1 MKSPVLR
8 WAAFLFAL
16 FHIYC
21 NVFASISELWLSALH
36 FGGFCALCALAA
48 NEAIA
53 RRTARYWLNGALAVA
68 AVAAAAYLILFE
80 NALYARET
88 EFILSDYLFAALAVA
103 LALEFTRRTT
113 GWFMPVLILLSL
125 SYILF
130 LGRYISGV
138 FAFPG
143 LSLETV
149 LYRSFFTSE
158 GMFGLTAN
166 ISATFVFMFIIF
178 GSFLLKSGA
187 GDFIVRLARCLA
199 GRFVGGAGLVAVVG
213 SGLMG
218 SVSGSAVANT
228 VSIGVISIPM
238 MKRSGFSGRFA
249 AGVEAA
255 ASTGGALMPPVMG
268 AGAFVLAS
276 YTQIPY
282 LTIIAASALPA
293 MLYFLTV
300 SYFVRI
306 EARRLGLQPT
316 VVPPTRS
323 TADDAL
329 VSRAPPQG
337 GSDSSSGDEA
347 NDRGEQIEKAS
358 TVLKEGWHFVIPL
371 GVLVGALVSGRTPT
385 TSAAFAILS
394 VIAASYL
401 SPTPMG
407 WRHIFDAVV
416 DGVKNMT
423 STALLLVAVGIVINV
438 VTTTGVGNAFS
449 LMIVEWAQ
457 GSLLIT
463 LLLVALASLVL
474 GMGLPVTASYIVL
487 ATLSA
492 PLIFDLISHSALLN
506 AISAGELPSSVS
518 AALGLF
524 GGDPATATLSD
535 TARALQEMPLA
546 MKQLIRQEM
555 LSPEML
561 TGMLLS
567 AHLVIFWLSQDS
579 NVTPPVCLASFAA
592 AGIAGTR
599 PIATGFTSWKVA
611 KGLYLVPVLFAYSP
625 LISGGW
631 PERIEVFLWA
641 CLGLYALAGVLQ
653 WHLESR
659 LNLFSGG
666 LLLLSGGLLL
676 WTPLPI
682 AYHIAG
688 AALLGGVILSQRLGQ
703 RFTRRT

>member
-1 MKSPVLR
+1 MKSIYLR
-8 WAAFLFAL
+8 WAAFGFAL

-21 NVFASISELWLSALH
+21 NVFASISELWLSAIH
-36 FGGFCALCALAA
+36 FGGFCAICALMA
-48 NEAIA
+48 NESDEVKHNSIKFWINVGLALVAIA
-53 RRTARYWLNGALAVA
+53 TSS
-68 AVAAAAYLILFE
+68 YLILFE

-88 EFILSDYLFAALAVA
+88 EFIISDYTFALLAVG
-103 LALEFTRRTT
+103 LAIEFTRRTT
-113 GWFMPVLILLSL
+113 GWFMPVLILISL

-158 GMFGLTAN
+158 GMFGLTAQ
-166 ISATFVFMFIIF
+166 ISSTFVFMFIIF
-178 GSFLLKSGA
+178 GSFLLRSGA
-187 GDFIVRLARCLA
+187 GDFIVRLAQCLA
-199 GRFVGGAGLVAVVG
+199 GRFTGGAGLVAVVG

-228 VSIGVISIPM
+228 VSTGVITIPM
-238 MKRSGFSGRFA
+238 MKKSGFQGQFS
-249 AGVEAA
+249 AGVVAA

-276 YTQIPY
+276 YTQISY

-293 MLYFLTV
+293 ILYFLTV

-306 EARRLGLQPT
+306 EAKRLRLTPT
-316 VVPPTRS
+316 GNEES
-323 TADDAL
+323 E
-329 VSRAPPQG
+329 SI
-337 GSDSSSGDEA
+337 SD
-347 NDRGEQIEKAS
+347 
-358 TVLKEGWHFVIPL
+358 VLKEGWHFIIPMI
-371 GVLVGALVSGRTPT
+371 VLVGFLVSGRTPT

-394 VIAASYL
+394 VIGASWI
-401 SPTPMG
+401 SPKPMHL
-407 WRHIFDAVV
+407 WDVFDAVV
-416 DGVKNMT
+416 DGVKTMV
-423 STALLLVAVGIVINV
+423 STALLLVAVGIIINV

-457 GSLLIT
+457 GSLLVT
-463 LLLVALASLVL
+463 LVLVALASLVL

-492 PLIFDLISHSALLN
+492 PLIFDLISQSQLLEALQ
-506 AISAGELPSSVS
+506 AGDLPSNV
-518 AALGLF
+518 AATIGLF
-524 GGDPATATLSD
+524 GGDPVI
-535 TARALQEMPLA
+535 ALQEMPLE

-555 LSPEML
+555 IEPELL

-567 AHLVIFWLSQDS
+567 AHLIIFWLSQDS

-599 PIATGFTSWKVA
+599 PIATGLTSWKVA

-625 LISGGW
+625 LIAGTW
-631 PERIEVFLWA
+631 PERIEVFIWS
-641 CLGLYALAGVLQ
+641 CLGLYAMAGLLQ
-653 WHLESR
+653 WHLETKINM
-659 LNLFSGG
+659 LIAAG
-666 LLLLSGGLLL
+666 LAASATLLM
-676 WTPLPI
+676 WTPFPI
-682 AYHIAG
+682 YFHIAG
-688 AALLGGVILSQRLGQ
+688 AVILLSIIIFQNRNEAVASAA
-703 RFTRRT
+703 TD

>member
-1 MKSPVLR
+1 MKSNYLR

-21 NVFASISELWLSALH
+21 NVFASISELWLSAIH
-36 FGGFCALCALAA
+36 FGGFCAICALMA
-48 NEAIA
+48 NESKDV
-53 RRTARYWLNGALAVA
+53 RRGSFSFWINIALAVA
-68 AVAAAAYLILFE
+68 AVATSTYLILFE

-88 EFILSDYLFAALAVA
+88 EYILSDYIFSIMAVGLAI
-103 LALEFTRRTT
+103 EFTRRTT
-113 GWFMPVLILLSL
+113 GWFMPILILVSL

-166 ISATFVFMFIIF
+166 ISSTFVFMFIIF
-178 GSFLLKSGA
+178 GSFLLRSGA
-187 GDFIVRLARCLA
+187 GDFIVRLAQCLA
-199 GRFVGGAGLVAVVG
+199 GRFTGGAGLVAVVG

-228 VSIGVISIPM
+228 VSTGVITIPM
-238 MKRSGFSGRFA
+238 MKKSGFEGQFS
-249 AGVEAA
+249 AGVVAA

-276 YTQIPY
+276 YTQISY
-282 LTIIAASALPA
+282 LTIIAASTLPA
-293 MLYFLTV
+293 LLYFLTV
-300 SYFVRI
+300 CYFVRI
-306 EARRLGLQPT
+306 EAKRLGL
-316 VVPPTRS
+316 RAS
-323 TADDAL
+323 T
-329 VSRAPPQG
+329 
-337 GSDSSSGDEA
+337 
-347 NDRGEQIEKAS
+347 IEDTEKVS
-358 TVLKEGWHFVIPL
+358 TVLKEGWHFIIPMA
-371 GVLVGALVSGRTPT
+371 VLVTFLVMGRTPT

-401 SPTPMG
+401 SSNPMNL
-407 WRHIFDAVV
+407 RDIFDAVV
-416 DGVKNMT
+416 DGVQTMV
-423 STALLLVAVGIVINV
+423 STALLLVAVGIIINV

-463 LLLVALASLVL
+463 LVLVALASLVL

-492 PLIFDLISHSALLN
+492 PLIFDLISQSQLLIALQ
-506 AISAGELPSSVS
+506 AGDLPSNV
-518 AALGLF
+518 AATLDLF
-524 GGDPATATLSD
+524 GGDPVV
-535 TARALQEMPLA
+535 ALREMPLE

-555 LSPEML
+555 LPPELL

-599 PIATGFTSWKVA
+599 AMATGLTSWKVA

-625 LISGGW
+625 LISGTW
-631 PERIEVFLWA
+631 PERLEVFLWA
-641 CLGLYALAGVLQ
+641 SMGLYALAGVLQ
-653 WHLESR
+653 WHLEKRINVLTAAVLLVSA
-659 LNLFSGG
+659 G
-666 LLLLSGGLLL
+666 LLM
-676 WTPLPI
+676 WTGLPI
-682 AYHIAG
+682 YYHLAG
-688 AALLGGVILSQRLGQ
+688 AALLFGVIVVQNRMAAKERALAEEALGSGPS
-703 RFTRRT
+703 

>member
-1 MKSPVLR
+1 MKSVYLR
-8 WAAFLFAL
+8 WAAFAFAL

-21 NVFASISELWLSALH
+21 NVFASISELWLSAIH
-36 FGGFCALCALAA
+36 FGGFCAICALMA
-48 NEAIA
+48 NESDDVENKSIKF
-53 RRTARYWLNGALAVA
+53 WLNVGLALVAVA
-68 AVAAAAYLILFE
+68 TSSYLILFE

-88 EFILSDYLFAALAVA
+88 EFIMSDYIFALLAVG
-103 LALEFTRRTT
+103 LAIEFTRRTT
-113 GWFMPVLILLSL
+113 GWFMPVLILISL

-158 GMFGLTAN
+158 GMFGLTAQ
-166 ISATFVFMFIIF
+166 ISSTFVFMFIIF
-178 GSFLLKSGA
+178 GSFLLRSGA
-187 GDFIVRLARCLA
+187 GDFIVRLAQCLA
-199 GRFVGGAGLVAVVG
+199 GRFTGGAGLVAVVG

-228 VSIGVISIPM
+228 VSTGVITIPM
-238 MKRSGFSGRFA
+238 MKKSGFQGQFS
-249 AGVEAA
+249 AGVVAA

-276 YTQIPY
+276 YTQISY

-293 MLYFLTV
+293 ILYFLTV

-306 EARRLGLQPT
+306 EAKRLRLTPT
-316 VVPPTRS
+316 GNEES
-323 TADDAL
+323 ENI
-329 VSRAPPQG
+329 
-337 GSDSSSGDEA
+337 SD
-347 NDRGEQIEKAS
+347 
-358 TVLKEGWHFVIPL
+358 VLKEGWHFIIPMI
-371 GVLVGALVSGRTPT
+371 VLVGFLVSGRTPT

-394 VIAASYL
+394 VIGASWI
-401 SPTPMG
+401 SPKPMKL
-407 WRHIFDAVV
+407 WDVFDAVV
-416 DGVKNMT
+416 DGVKTMV
-423 STALLLVAVGIVINV
+423 STALLLVAVGIIINV

-457 GSLLIT
+457 GSLLVT
-463 LLLVALASLVL
+463 LVLVALASLVL

-492 PLIFDLISHSALLN
+492 PLIFDLISQSQLLEALQ
-506 AISAGELPSSVS
+506 AGDLPSNV
-518 AALGLF
+518 AATIGLF
-524 GGDPATATLSD
+524 GGDPVI
-535 TARALQEMPLA
+535 ALQEMPLE

-555 LSPEML
+555 IEPELL

-567 AHLVIFWLSQDS
+567 AHLIIFWLSQDS

-599 PIATGFTSWKVA
+599 PIATGLTSWKVA

-625 LISGGW
+625 LISGTW
-631 PERIEVFLWA
+631 PERIEVFIWS
-641 CLGLYALAGVLQ
+641 CLGLYAMAGLLQ
-653 WHLESR
+653 WHLETKI
-659 LNLFSGG
+659 NIMIAGG
-666 LLLLSGGLLL
+666 LATSAALLM
-676 WTPLPI
+676 WTPFPI
-682 AYHIAG
+682 YFHIAG
-688 AALLGGVILSQRLGQ
+688 ATILLLIIFFQ
-703 RFTRRT
+703 TRNSAAATDEIK

>member
-1 MKSPVLR
+1 MKSRYLK
-8 WAAFLFAL
+8 WAAFAFAL

-21 NVFASISELWLSALH
+21 NVFASISELWLSAIH
-36 FGGFCALCALAA
+36 FGGFCAICALMA
-48 NEAIA
+48 NEADDLDHKSIRFWANISLALIA
-53 RRTARYWLNGALAVA
+53 IATSS
-68 AVAAAAYLILFE
+68 YLVLFE

-88 EFILSDYLFAALAVA
+88 EFIFSDYIFALLAVG
-103 LALEFTRRTT
+103 LAIEFTRRTT
-113 GWFMPVLILLSL
+113 GWFMPVLILISL

-130 LGRYISGV
+130 LGRYVSGV

-158 GMFGLTAN
+158 GMFGLTAQ
-166 ISATFVFMFIIF
+166 ISSTFVFMFIIF
-178 GSFLLKSGA
+178 GSFLLRSGA
-187 GDFIVRLARCLA
+187 GDFIVRLAQCLA
-199 GRFVGGAGLVAVVG
+199 GRLTGGAGIVAVVG

-228 VSIGVISIPM
+228 VSTGVITIPM
-238 MKRSGFSGRFA
+238 MKKSGFQGRFS
-249 AGVEAA
+249 AGVVAA

-276 YTQIPY
+276 YTQISY

-293 MLYFLTV
+293 VLYFLTV

-306 EARRLGLQPT
+306 EAKRLRLTPT
-316 VVPPTRS
+316 GNEDS
-323 TADDAL
+323 EK
-329 VSRAPPQG
+329 VS
-337 GSDSSSGDEA
+337 D
-347 NDRGEQIEKAS
+347 
-358 TVLKEGWHFVIPL
+358 VLKEGWHFIIPMI
-371 GVLVGALVSGRTPT
+371 VLVGFLVSGRTPT

-394 VIAASYL
+394 VVAASWI
-401 SPTPMG
+401 SPKPMKG
-407 WRHIFDAVV
+407 WDIFDAVV
-416 DGVKNMT
+416 DGVKTMV
-423 STALLLVAVGIVINV
+423 STALLLVAVGIIINV

-463 LLLVALASLVL
+463 LVLVALASLVL

-492 PLIFDLISHSALLN
+492 PLIFDLISQSQLLEALQ
-506 AISAGELPSSVS
+506 AGDLPSNV
-518 AALGLF
+518 AATIGLF
-524 GGDPATATLSD
+524 GGDPMI
-535 TARALQEMPLA
+535 ALQEMPLE

-555 LSPEML
+555 IEPELL

-567 AHLVIFWLSQDS
+567 AHLIIFWLSQDS

-599 PIATGFTSWKVA
+599 PIATGLTSWKVA

-625 LISGGW
+625 LISGTW
-631 PERIEVFLWA
+631 PERIEVFIWS
-641 CLGLYALAGVLQ
+641 CLGLYAMAGLLQ
-653 WHLESR
+653 WHLETKI
-659 LNLFSGG
+659 NIVIATG
-666 LLLLSGGLLL
+666 LAAS
-676 WTPLPI
+676 
-682 AYHIAG
+682 
-688 AALLGGVILSQRLGQ
+688 AALLMWTPFPIYLHVAGATILLSIIFFQNRKDAAASVATG
-703 RFTRRT
+703 

>member
-1 MKSPVLR
+1 MKSNYLK

-21 NVFASISELWLSALH
+21 NVFASISELWLSAIH
-36 FGGFCALCALAA
+36 FGGFCAICALMA
-48 NEAIA
+48 NESDHIEKRSVA
-53 RRTARYWLNGALAVA
+53 YWVNIALAVT
-68 AVAAAAYLILFE
+68 AVLTSAYLILFE

-88 EFILSDYLFAALAVA
+88 EYILSDYIFSLVAIGLAI
-103 LALEFTRRTT
+103 EFTRRTT
-113 GWFMPVLILLSL
+113 GWFMPVLILVSL

-158 GMFGLTAN
+158 GMFGLTAQ
-166 ISATFVFMFIIF
+166 ISSTFVFMFIIF

-187 GDFIVRLARCLA
+187 GDFIVRLAQCLA
-199 GRFVGGAGLVAVVG
+199 GRYTGGAGLVAVVG

-228 VSIGVISIPM
+228 VSTGVITIPM
-238 MKRSGFSGRFA
+238 MQKSGFPGKFS
-249 AGVEAA
+249 AGVVAA

-276 YTQIPY
+276 YTQISY
-282 LTIIAASALPA
+282 LTIIAASSLPA
-293 MLYFLTV
+293 ILYFLTV

-306 EARRLGLQPT
+306 EAKRLGLNPT
-316 VVPPTRS
+316 Q
-323 TADDAL
+323 TADSEK
-329 VSRAPPQG
+329 VSA
-337 GSDSSSGDEA
+337 
-347 NDRGEQIEKAS
+347 
-358 TVLKEGWHFVIPL
+358 VLKEGWHFIIPMV
-371 GVLVGALVSGRTPT
+371 VLVFFLVSGRTPT
-385 TSAAFAILS
+385 TSAAFAIIS
-394 VIAASYL
+394 VIAASWI
-401 SPTPMG
+401 SSTPM
-407 WRHIFDAVV
+407 HLNDIFDAVV
-416 DGVKNMT
+416 DGVRTMV
-423 STALLLVAVGIVINV
+423 STALLLVAVGIIINV

-457 GSLLIT
+457 GSLFIT
-463 LLLVALASLVL
+463 LILVALASLVL

-492 PLIFDLISHSALLN
+492 PLIFDLISQSQLLVALQ
-506 AISAGELPSSVS
+506 AGDLPSNV
-518 AALGLF
+518 AATIGLF
-524 GGDPATATLSD
+524 GGDPLT
-535 TARALQEMPLA
+535 ALQEMPLE

-555 LSPEML
+555 LEPEQL

-567 AHLVIFWLSQDS
+567 AHLIIFWLSQDS

-599 PIATGFTSWKVA
+599 PMATGLTSWKVA

-625 LISGGW
+625 LISGTW
-631 PERIEVFLWA
+631 PERIEVFIWS
-641 CLGLYALAGVLQ
+641 CMGLYALAGGLQ
-653 WHLESR
+653 WHLEAKINV
-659 LNLFSGG
+659 LIAG
-666 LLLLSGGLLL
+666 LLLVSAGLLM
-676 WTPLPI
+676 WTPFPI
-682 AYHIAG
+682 IFHIIG
-688 AALLGGVILSQRLGQ
+688 AAILVAIVIMQNRSSASIAKE
-703 RFTRRT
+703 TS

>member
-1 MKSPVLR
+1 MKSVYLR
-8 WAAFLFAL
+8 WAAFAFAL

-21 NVFASISELWLSALH
+21 NVFASISELWLSAIH
-36 FGGFCALCALAA
+36 FGGFCAICALMA
-48 NEAIA
+48 NESDDVENKSIKF
-53 RRTARYWLNGALAVA
+53 WVNVGLALVAVA
-68 AVAAAAYLILFE
+68 TSSYLILFE

-88 EFILSDYLFAALAVA
+88 EFIMSDYIFALLAVG
-103 LALEFTRRTT
+103 LAIEFTRRTT
-113 GWFMPVLILLSL
+113 GWFMPVLILISL

-158 GMFGLTAN
+158 GMFGLTAQ
-166 ISATFVFMFIIF
+166 ISSTFVFMFIIF
-178 GSFLLKSGA
+178 GSFLLRSGA
-187 GDFIVRLARCLA
+187 GDFIVRLAQCLA
-199 GRFVGGAGLVAVVG
+199 GRFTGGAGLVAVVG

-228 VSIGVISIPM
+228 VSTGVITIPM
-238 MKRSGFSGRFA
+238 MKKSGFQGQFS
-249 AGVEAA
+249 AGVVAA

-276 YTQIPY
+276 YTQISY

-293 MLYFLTV
+293 ILYFLTV

-306 EARRLGLQPT
+306 EAKRLRLTPT
-316 VVPPTRS
+316 GNEES
-323 TADDAL
+323 ENI
-329 VSRAPPQG
+329 
-337 GSDSSSGDEA
+337 SD
-347 NDRGEQIEKAS
+347 
-358 TVLKEGWHFVIPL
+358 VLKEGWHFIIPMI
-371 GVLVGALVSGRTPT
+371 VLVGFLVSGRTPT

-394 VIAASYL
+394 VIGASWI
-401 SPTPMG
+401 SPKPMKL
-407 WRHIFDAVV
+407 WDVFDAVV
-416 DGVKNMT
+416 DGVKTMV
-423 STALLLVAVGIVINV
+423 STALLLVAVGIIINV

-457 GSLLIT
+457 GSLLVT
-463 LLLVALASLVL
+463 LVLVALASLVL

-492 PLIFDLISHSALLN
+492 PLIFDLISQSQLLEALQ
-506 AISAGELPSSVS
+506 AGDLPSNV
-518 AALGLF
+518 AATIGLF
-524 GGDPATATLSD
+524 GGDPVI
-535 TARALQEMPLA
+535 ALQEMPLE

-555 LSPEML
+555 IEPELL

-567 AHLVIFWLSQDS
+567 AHLIIFWLSQDS

-599 PIATGFTSWKVA
+599 PIATGLTSWKVA

-625 LISGGW
+625 LISGTW
-631 PERIEVFLWA
+631 PERIEVFIWS
-641 CLGLYALAGVLQ
+641 CLGLYAMAGLLQ
-653 WHLESR
+653 WHLETKI
-659 LNLFSGG
+659 NIMIAGG
-666 LLLLSGGLLL
+666 LATSAALLM
-676 WTPLPI
+676 WTPFPI
-682 AYHIAG
+682 YFHIAG
-688 AALLGGVILSQRLGQ
+688 ATILLLIIFLQNRNEAAA
-703 RFTRRT
+703 TDAIK

>member
-1 MKSPVLR
+1 MKSKYLR
-8 WAAFLFAL
+8 WAAFAFAV

-21 NVFASISELWLSALH
+21 NVFASISELWLSAIH
-36 FGGFCALCALAA
+36 FGGFCAIFALMA
-48 NEAIA
+48 NETEDIDRNSFQFWINVGLALIAIS
-53 RRTARYWLNGALAVA
+53 TSS
-68 AVAAAAYLILFE
+68 YLILFE

-88 EFILSDYLFAALAVA
+88 EFIISDYIFALLAVG
-103 LALEFTRRTT
+103 LAIEFTRRTT
-113 GWFMPVLILLSL
+113 GWFMPVLILISL

-130 LGRYISGV
+130 LGRYIGGV

-158 GMFGLTAN
+158 GMFGLTAQ
-166 ISATFVFMFIIF
+166 ISSTFVFMFIIF
-178 GSFLLKSGA
+178 GSFLLRSGA
-187 GDFIVRLARCLA
+187 GDFIVRLAQCLA
-199 GRFVGGAGLVAVVG
+199 GRFTGGAGLVAVVG

-228 VSIGVISIPM
+228 VSTGVITIPM
-238 MKRSGFSGRFA
+238 MKKSGFQGRFS
-249 AGVEAA
+249 AGVVAA

-276 YTQIPY
+276 YTQISY

-293 MLYFLTV
+293 ILYFLTV

-306 EARRLGLQPT
+306 EAKRLKLT
-316 VVPPTRS
+316 PTRN
-323 TADDAL
+323 ADSEN
-329 VSRAPPQG
+329 VS
-337 GSDSSSGDEA
+337 D
-347 NDRGEQIEKAS
+347 
-358 TVLKEGWHFVIPL
+358 VLKEGWHFIIPMI
-371 GVLVGALVSGRTPT
+371 VLVYFLVSGRTPT

-401 SPTPMG
+401 SPRPMG
-407 WRHIFDAVV
+407 AGDIFDAVV
-416 DGVKNMT
+416 EGVKTMV
-423 STALLLVAVGIVINV
+423 STALLLVAVGIIINV

-457 GSLLIT
+457 GSLLVT
-463 LLLVALASLVL
+463 LILVALASLVL

-492 PLIFDLISHSALLN
+492 PLIFDLISQSQLLEALQ
-506 AISAGELPSSVS
+506 AGDLPSNV
-518 AALGLF
+518 AATIGLF
-524 GGDPATATLSD
+524 GGDPVV
-535 TARALQEMPLA
+535 ALQEMPLE

-555 LSPEML
+555 IEPELL

-567 AHLVIFWLSQDS
+567 AHLIIFWLSQDS

-599 PIATGFTSWKVA
+599 PIATGLTSWKVA

-625 LISGGW
+625 LISGTW
-631 PERIEVFLWA
+631 PERIEVFIWS
-641 CLGLYALAGVLQ
+641 CMGLYAMAGLLQ
-653 WHLESR
+653 WHLESKI
-659 LNLFSGG
+659 NLVIAAG
-666 LLLLSGGLLL
+666 LATSATLLM
-676 WTPLPI
+676 WTPFPI
-682 AYHIAG
+682 YYHVVG
-688 AALLGGVILSQRLGQ
+688 AAILLAIIFYQNRNDTIPS
-703 RFTRRT
+703 TAIT

>member
-1 MKSPVLR
+1 MKSVYLR
-8 WAAFLFAL
+8 WAAFAFAL

-21 NVFASISELWLSALH
+21 NVFASISELWLSAIH
-36 FGGFCALCALAA
+36 FGGFCAICALMA
-48 NEAIA
+48 NESDDVENKSIKFWVNMGLALVAIA
-53 RRTARYWLNGALAVA
+53 TSS
-68 AVAAAAYLILFE
+68 YLILFE

-88 EFILSDYLFAALAVA
+88 EFIMSDYIFALLAVG
-103 LALEFTRRTT
+103 LAIEFTRRTT
-113 GWFMPVLILLSL
+113 GWFMPVLILISL

-158 GMFGLTAN
+158 GMFGLTAQ
-166 ISATFVFMFIIF
+166 ISSTFVFMFIIF
-178 GSFLLKSGA
+178 GSFLLRSGA
-187 GDFIVRLARCLA
+187 GDFIVRLAQCLA
-199 GRFVGGAGLVAVVG
+199 GRFTGGAGLVAVVG

-228 VSIGVISIPM
+228 VSTGVITIPM
-238 MKRSGFSGRFA
+238 MKKSGFQGQFS
-249 AGVEAA
+249 AGVVAA

-276 YTQIPY
+276 YTQISY

-293 MLYFLTV
+293 ILYFLTV

-306 EARRLGLQPT
+306 EAKRLRLTPT
-316 VVPPTRS
+316 GNEES
-323 TADDAL
+323 E
-329 VSRAPPQG
+329 SI
-337 GSDSSSGDEA
+337 SD
-347 NDRGEQIEKAS
+347 
-358 TVLKEGWHFVIPL
+358 VLKEGWHFIIPMI
-371 GVLVGALVSGRTPT
+371 VLVGFLVSGRTPT

-394 VIAASYL
+394 VIGASWI
-401 SPTPMG
+401 SPKPMKL
-407 WRHIFDAVV
+407 WDVFDAVV
-416 DGVKNMT
+416 DGVKTMV
-423 STALLLVAVGIVINV
+423 STALLLVAVGIIINV

-457 GSLLIT
+457 GSLLVT
-463 LLLVALASLVL
+463 LVLVALASLVL

-492 PLIFDLISHSALLN
+492 PLIFDLISQSQLLEALQ
-506 AISAGELPSSVS
+506 AGDLPSNV
-518 AALGLF
+518 AATIGLF
-524 GGDPATATLSD
+524 GGDPVI
-535 TARALQEMPLA
+535 ALQEMPLE

-555 LSPEML
+555 IEPELL

-567 AHLVIFWLSQDS
+567 AHLIIFWLSQDS

-599 PIATGFTSWKVA
+599 PIATGLTSWKVA

-625 LISGGW
+625 LISGTW
-631 PERIEVFLWA
+631 PERIEVFIWS
-641 CLGLYALAGVLQ
+641 CLGLYAMAGLLQ
-653 WHLESR
+653 WHLETKI
-659 LNLFSGG
+659 NIMIAGG
-666 LLLLSGGLLL
+666 LATSAALLM
-676 WTPLPI
+676 WTPFPI
-682 AYHIAG
+682 YFHIAG
-688 AALLGGVILSQRLGQ
+688 ATILLLIIFFQNRNEAAA
-703 RFTRRT
+703 TDEIK